1 MKISVGMVGGG
12 GCLTISKTEIMPA
25 CPVVLW
31 PFHQASSAQ
40 LSHTHFQ
47 GPRPNPH
54 GAELGSS
61 TQHTLRPNDPSSA
74 QSTPATG
81 IVRRASCGRR
91 PGRPSRRTE
100 SQLREASLI
109 THTRTIQPF
118 PPAPQD
124 CKSLDRSGRVWLRN
138 RLAVRE
144 GLPKTDGRN
153 QCAAWGP
160 QCEAAGHDC
169 SCLPCP
175 ALPKHMAGRGI
186 DSGNWTGR
194 LAPRPIPFPP
204 TRLAECHL

>member
-1 MKISVGMVGGG
+1 MGSSIFSLTLSIFFPSRRHVCLVLSHKDFRWDGGWWPWWVPDNQQNG
-12 GCLTISKTEIMPA
+12 DNACLA
-25 CPVVLW
+25 PVVLR

-40 LSHTHFQ
+40 LQPHPFS
-47 GPRPNPH
+47 GSSPKPH
-54 GAELGSS
+54 GRSWRSYYPQAK
-61 TQHTLRPNDPSSA
+61 RPLIA

-109 THTRTIQPF
+109 THTHNPTL

-138 RLAVRE
+138 RPAVRE
-144 GLPKTDGRN
+144 GLPLKRTDATS

-160 QCEAAGHDC
+160 QCEAAW
-169 SCLPCP
+169 P
-175 ALPKHMAGRGI
+175 
-186 DSGNWTGR
+186 
-194 LAPRPIPFPP
+194 
-204 TRLAECHL
+204 